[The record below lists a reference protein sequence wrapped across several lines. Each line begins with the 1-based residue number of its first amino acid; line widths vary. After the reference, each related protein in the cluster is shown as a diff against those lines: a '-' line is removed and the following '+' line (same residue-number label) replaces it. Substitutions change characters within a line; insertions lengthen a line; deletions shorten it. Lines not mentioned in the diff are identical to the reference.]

1 MVGRKVGYTLFKI
14 KEEVEHA
21 SPINSRLASKGA
33 CLNLKKRYVKKKIK
47 LNTNT
52 HTYT

>member
-21 SPINSRLASKGA
+21 SPINSRLVSKSA
-33 CLNLKKRYVKKKIK
+33 CLNLKKR
-47 LNTNT
+47 
-52 HTYT
+52 